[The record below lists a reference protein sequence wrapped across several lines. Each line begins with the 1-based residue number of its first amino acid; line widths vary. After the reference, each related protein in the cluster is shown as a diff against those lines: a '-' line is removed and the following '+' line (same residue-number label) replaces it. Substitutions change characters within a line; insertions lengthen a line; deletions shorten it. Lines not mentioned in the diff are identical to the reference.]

1 MTTENIGRIVKSS
14 ADYEI
19 ILVAGKEGFDVEYGV
34 RNTTYDVLETQTP
47 LLPQA
52 LEYLDQLQSG
62 VDAHRDMADA
72 EAEASIVVDSAI
84 GKAATH

>member
-1 MTTENIGRIVKSS
+1 MSNNIGKVIKSS

-19 ILVAGKEGFDVEYGV
+19 VLVKGKESFDVEYGI
-34 RNTTYDVLETQTP
+34 RNTTHDVLETQTP

-62 VDAHRDMADA
+62 VDAHNDMAEMESDA
-72 EAEASIVVDSAI
+72 KGVVAGAI
-84 GKAATH
+84 GKAAAH